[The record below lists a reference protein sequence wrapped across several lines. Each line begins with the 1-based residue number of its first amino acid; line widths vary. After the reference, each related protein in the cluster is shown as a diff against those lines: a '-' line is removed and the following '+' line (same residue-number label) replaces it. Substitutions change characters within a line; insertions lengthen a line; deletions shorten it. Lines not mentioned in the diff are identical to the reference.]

1 MESAMTEKKSSKEL
15 LAEAEL
21 LFKQAQEVRQQEVAA
36 IIADIKEQIKTHE
49 LRPEDLFPGI
59 SKTHTKA
66 NGRQKREPRYR
77 GPNGQTW
84 GGGSGR
90 KPDWVREIEAKGES
104 IDKYLINK

>member
-1 MESAMTEKKSSKEL
+1 MTAKKSSKEL

-21 LFKQAQEVRQQEVAA
+21 LIKQAQEVRQQEVAA
-36 IIADIKEQIKTHE
+36 IIADIKEQIKNHE

-59 SKTHTKA
+59 SRTHTKA

-104 IDKYLINK
+104 LDNYLINK

>member
-1 MESAMTEKKSSKEL
+1 MTAKKSSKEL

-21 LFKQAQEVRQQEVAA
+21 LIKQAQEVRQQEVAA
-36 IIADIKEQIKTHE
+36 IIADIKEQIKNHE

-59 SKTHTKA
+59 SRTHTKA

-104 IDKYLINK
+104 LDKYLINK

>member
-1 MESAMTEKKSSKEL
+1 MTEKKSSKEL
-15 LAEAEL
+15 LAEAES

-59 SKTHTKA
+59 TKTHTKA

-90 KPDWVREIEAKGES
+90 KPDWVREVEAKGES
-104 IDKYLINK
+104 LDKYLINK

>member
-1 MESAMTEKKSSKEL
+1 MTEKKSSKEL

>member
-1 MESAMTEKKSSKEL
+1 MTEEKTSKEWL
-15 LAEAEL
+15 ALADEALKKAEA
-21 LFKQAQEVRQQEVAA
+21 ARQKEVAA
-36 IIADIKEQIKTHE
+36 VIADIKEKIKTHE

>member
-1 MESAMTEKKSSKEL
+1 MTEKTSKEL
-15 LAEAEL
+15 LAAAEA
-21 LFKQAQEVRQQEVAA
+21 LFKQAQEVRQKELAA

-49 LRPEDLFPGI
+49 LKPEDLFPGI
-59 SKTHTKA
+59 TKVQTKA
-66 NGRQKREPRYR
+66 NARQKREPRYR

-104 IDKYLINK
+104 LEKYLINK

>member
-1 MESAMTEKKSSKEL
+1 MTAKKSSKEL

-21 LFKQAQEVRQQEVAA
+21 LIKQAQEVRQQEVAA
-36 IIADIKEQIKTHE
+36 IIADIKEQIKNHE

-59 SKTHTKA
+59 SRTHTKA

>member
-1 MESAMTEKKSSKEL
+1 MTAKKSSKEL

>member
-1 MESAMTEKKSSKEL
+1 MTEKKSSKEL
-15 LAEAEL
+15 LAAAEL

-36 IIADIKEQIKTHE
+36 IIADIKEQIKNHE

-66 NGRQKREPRYR
+66 NARQKREPRYR